1 LLFAQLKGKCYCCG
15 KPGHRS
21 PECHEKN
28 HPQEEWAIHKA
39 KQSHLQAPES
49 ASTAIGGS
57 NNTSKNGSNTQGQ
70 TITIGWTRAHIQFYQ
85 ATAMCNWILL
95 DNQSTAMIFCN
106 PKMVSLALTT
116 NTGVLLTNKKA
127 MSLHGEKLGTI
138 PKPLPTFFSLTQMV
152 DQHPVTY
159 SSNKKDAFIVHLLP
173 P

>member
-1 LLFAQLKGKCYCCG
+1 
-15 KPGHRS
+15 
-21 PECHEKN
+21 
-28 HPQEEWAIHKA
+28 
-39 KQSHLQAPES
+39 
-49 ASTAIGGS
+49 
-57 NNTSKNGSNTQGQ
+57 
-70 TITIGWTRAHIQFYQ
+70 
-85 ATAMCNWILL
+85 MCNWILL